1 MKSRALDGCEMQIRC
16 SSEAVQKVSLT
27 TYTVETTT
35 LVFQRQKLPRHPT
48 TSSIISIFADF
59 IMGNQIC
66 SSSDDRVTA
75 KFTERGCS
83 IKQKIQFAVSGMQ
96 GLRNEMEDHHLY
108 CTFIPVPGDMN
119 FENALRDHSVFA
131 VFDGHGGDFTSTFLK
146 EHFMAVFAQQL
157 EMANYHAMK
166 ESGEKSRA
174 DVNGVNCL
182 KQALVGAFLAL
193 DRKILL
199 LQKERNAGLRRA
211 KDTSTSSVSTDQGSD
226 SDEGEEEREPRLLK
240 SKCDNSADET
250 SDNPAEENSGSTGIV
265 VVVTPT
271 HIICANLG
279 DSRGLL
285 RRGGNTLPLSFD
297 QVPTNLPERQR
308 IEDAKG
314 RVKAKRIDGDLAVS
328 RAFGDYSF
336 KENASL
342 AADKQKVIV
351 VPELVVYPRIM
362 DKDEFIILAC
372 DGIWDVASSNQCSQ
386 YVQGLLLEGETDLG
400 NIAEEA
406 LDTCLER
413 KSTDNM
419 TMMII
424 GLPGLNASIGATAA
438 VTNAVWGQRSTRKA
452 RRYREQAGKTTRD
465 VTFAASDFTSN
476 IFLQCVDEMK
486 IDTGGIE
493 A

>member
-1 MKSRALDGCEMQIRC
+1 
-16 SSEAVQKVSLT
+16 
-27 TYTVETTT
+27 
-35 LVFQRQKLPRHPT
+35 
-48 TSSIISIFADF
+48 
-59 IMGNQIC
+59 MGNQIC
-66 SSSDDRVTA
+66 SSDDPVTT

-83 IKQKIQFAVSGMQ
+83 VKQNIQFAVSGMQ

-108 CTFIPVPGDMN
+108 YTFIPVPGDMN

-131 VFDGHGGDFTSTFLK
+131 VFDGHGGDFTSTYLK
-146 EHFMAVFAQQL
+146 ENFMAVFAQQP
-157 EMANYHAMK
+157 EMTKYFAMK
-166 ESGEKSRA
+166 ESGEKSRE

-182 KQALVGAFLAL
+182 KQALVGAFLSL

-199 LQKERNAGLRRA
+199 LQKERNEEIRRT
-211 KDTSTSSVSTDQGSD
+211 KGTPTSSVSTDQGSD
-226 SDEGEEEREPRLLK
+226 SEEDEQERDPILLK
-240 SKCDNSADET
+240 NECENE
-250 SDNPAEENSGSTGIV
+250 SDSPKEEDSGSTGVV

-285 RRGGNTLPLSFD
+285 RRAGKTLPLSFD
-297 QVPTNLPERQR
+297 QVPSNLPERQR
-308 IEDAKG
+308 IEEAKG
-314 RVKAKRIDGDLAVS
+314 TVKGKRIDGELAVS
-328 RAFGDYSF
+328 RAFGDYSY
-336 KENASL
+336 KEDTVL

-362 DKDEFIILAC
+362 DQDEFIILAC

-386 YVQGLLLEGETDLG
+386 FVQHLLLEGETDLG

-424 GLPGLNASIGATAA
+424 GLPGLNAEISATAA

-452 RRYREQAGKTTRD
+452 RQYRAHADKTTRD

-476 IFLQCVDEMK
+476 VFLRCVDEMNF
-486 IDTGGIE
+486 DTRGME
-493 A
+493 

>member
-1 MKSRALDGCEMQIRC
+1 
-16 SSEAVQKVSLT
+16 
-27 TYTVETTT
+27 
-35 LVFQRQKLPRHPT
+35 
-48 TSSIISIFADF
+48 
-59 IMGNQIC
+59 MGNQIC
-66 SSSDDRVTA
+66 SSDDPVTT

-83 IKQKIQFAVSGMQ
+83 VKQNIKFAVSGMQ

-108 CTFIPVPGDMN
+108 YTFIPVPGDMN
-119 FENALRDHSVFA
+119 FENAMRDHSVFA
-131 VFDGHGGDFTSTFLK
+131 VFDGHGGDFTSTYLK
-146 EHFMAVFAQQL
+146 EHFMAVFAQRP
-157 EMANYHAMK
+157 EMAKYLAMK
-166 ESGEKSRA
+166 ESGAKSRA

-182 KQALVGAFLAL
+182 KQALVGTFLAL

-199 LQKERNAGLRRA
+199 IQKERNEELRQA
-211 KDTSTSSVSTDQGSD
+211 KDTSTSSVSTDQGSESEED
-226 SDEGEEEREPRLLK
+226 KEEREARLLRNE
-240 SKCDNSADET
+240 CDSSADET
-250 SDNPAEENSGSTGIV
+250 SDNPEEENSGSTGIV
-265 VVVTPT
+265 VVVTPN

-285 RRGGNTLPLSFD
+285 RRDGKTLPLSFD

-308 IEDAKG
+308 IEKAKG
-314 RVKAKRIDGDLAVS
+314 TVEAKRIDGDLAVS
-328 RAFGDYSF
+328 RAFGDLSF
-336 KENASL
+336 KEDASL
-342 AADKQKVIV
+342 AADKQKVIA
-351 VPELVVYPRIM
+351 VPELIVYPRIM

-424 GLPGLNASIGATAA
+424 GLPGLNAAIGATAA
-438 VTNAVWGQRSTRKA
+438 VTNAVWGQRSTRKVQ
-452 RRYREQAGKTTRD
+452 RYREQADKTTRD

-476 IFLQCVDEMK
+476 VFLKCVDEMN
-486 IDTGGIE
+486 IDTGSIEGIE